1 MPSDTSKRPLTIL
14 PTFTS
19 SSSSSSS
26 RSPHIRT
33 PSTSTFNSSPKR
45 TPLSIPLKIPRSILK
60 LFLFLSLVVGLVFL
74 SQAGRDSGIEEG
86 IWDASSYSERR
97 GTSPGVNLRKIQNKF
112 GLIAP
117 PKAPIRNNNNKNILL
132 DDDLYDDPDERSSQ
146 DSQDPFELSDS
157 RVYKHQEEDVPK
169 NYISSSNQ
177 QPNLNRESPSSTK
190 VNHPGKSRRVIPG
203 SSPEKYTT
211 GPLPNLEEAWEFLHP
226 LLREVKEKYQVIPRE
241 HELTAPIFP
250 PFLTDD
256 LVSRYRHL
264 REEWNEDTGEWKLV
278 NDRRWFMVTV
288 CRQVAGMLADWFAA
302 WTVLADFLGP
312 ESLVFSLIEGDS
324 ADGSGEIISHA
335 MRAHL
340 LNIGVPPENINIKTF
355 APKFDWEQI
364 HRIEQ
369 LAKMRNEGMQP
380 FYDTLPSGLSPD
392 GHPWTGVVYYNDV
405 YLSATH
411 FLELMH
417 QHFKQDADMTCGWDH
432 AGKWFYDGWVGRDMA
447 GDLYTPFPVKEED
460 KDLPQKLFP
469 SSPQTLRRY
478 ERMLPFQ
485 VFAGWNGIT
494 VLNPQPFYPPYNVRF
509 RRGQPRTEKYWE
521 CQASESSFISWD
533 FWKYGFGRVQVVPGV
548 HATYGKEDAML
559 RGWVEWP
566 NPGPGGNGKE
576 EIDWIDQPPNKVR
589 CHDWPDKPGK
599 GYWAWDT
606 VRWVDPPKLEAP
618 K

>member
-1 MPSDTSKRPLTIL
+1 MPSDTPSKRPLTIL
-14 PTFTS
+14 PVFSNS

-33 PSTSTFNSSPKR
+33 PSTAPNGSNMRRIALPRSTFLR
-45 TPLSIPLKIPRSILK
+45 AV
-60 LFLFLSLVVGLVFL
+60 LFLSLVIGLILL
-74 SQAGRDSGIEEG
+74 SQMGDSGGIEEG

-97 GTSPGVNLRKIQNKF
+97 VPSSPGMDIRKLKNKF
-112 GLIAP
+112 GLIS
-117 PKAPIRNNNNKNILL
+117 PKQPSKVGKGKGNGL
-132 DDDLYDDPDERSSQ
+132 DTNSGSNSDLETQMQKQLEEEEEYLNQLEYGIGQEYGYNSSPVQ
-146 DSQDPFELSDS
+146 RQKVQ
-157 RVYKHQEEDVPK
+157 R
-169 NYISSSNQ
+169 
-177 QPNLNRESPSSTK
+177 PNLARENYTIPKPTFE
-190 VNHPGKSRRVIPG
+190 GKSRRVIPG
-203 SSPEKYTT
+203 SAPEKYTY
-211 GPLPNLEEAWEFLHP
+211 GPLPTLEEAWEFLHP
-226 LLREVKEKYQVIPRE
+226 LLREVKNKYEVIPRE

-250 PFLTDD
+250 PFLNED
-256 LVSRYRHL
+256 LVQRYRHL
-264 REEWNEDTGEWKLV
+264 REEWDEEKGEWKVV
-278 NDRRWFMVTV
+278 NDRRWFLVTV
-288 CRQVAGMLADWFAA
+288 CRQVAGMLADWFAT

-324 ADGSGEIISHA
+324 ADGSGEIIAHA

-369 LAKMRNEGMQP
+369 LAKMRNEGMKP

-392 GHPWTGVVYYNDV
+392 GHPWTGIVYYNDV

-432 AGKWFYDGWVGRDMA
+432 AGKWFYDGWVGRDMS

-469 SSPQTLRRY
+469 SSPGTLRRY
-478 ERMLPFQ
+478 EKMLPFQ

-494 VLNPQPFYPPYNVRF
+494 VLNPQPFMAPYNVRF
-509 RRGQPRTEKYWE
+509 RRGQPRTDKFWE

-533 FWKYGFGRVQVVPGV
+533 FWKYGFGRIQVIPGV
-548 HATYGKEDAML
+548 HATYGKEDAMV

-566 NPGPGGNGKE
+566 TPSGGMKE
-576 EIDWIDQPPNKVR
+576 DIDWVDQPPSKVR

-606 VRWVDPPKLEAP
+606 VRWVDPPKLEIP